1 MARSLTDQ
9 EASMLL
15 KTLSLAA
22 VAALSLA
29 APAFAGDV
37 TVTLTGVQARG
48 GVLLAALQTQGQF
61 MQPAGAYGERIV
73 DPASGA
79 VRVTFRNVAPGDY
92 ALMVLHDAD
101 SDGQMAMNGSMPAEG
116 WAMVNGDTLRATP
129 TFDQVKFSV
138 PASGADLSVPMSY
151 PR

>member
-1 MARSLTDQ
+1 
-9 EASMLL
+9 MLL

-29 APAFAGDV
+29 APAMAGDV

-48 GVLLAALQTQGQF
+48 GVLLAALQTRGQF
-61 MQPAGAYGERIV
+61 MQPAGSYGERV
-73 DPASGA
+73 ADPATGA
-79 VRVTFRNVAPGDY
+79 LRLTFHNVAPGDY

-101 SDGQMAMNGSMPAEG
+101 SDGQMKMDGYMPAEG
-116 WAMVNGDTLRATP
+116 WAMLNAEALRAAP
-129 TFDQVKFSV
+129 TFDQVKFTV
-138 PASGADLSVPMSY
+138 AASGADISVPMSY

>member
-1 MARSLTDQ
+1 
-9 EASMLL
+9 MLI

-29 APAFAGDV
+29 APAMAGDV
-37 TVTLTGVQARG
+37 TITLTGVQARG

-61 MQPAGAYGERIV
+61 MQPTGTYGDRVV
-73 DPASGA
+73 DPTPGT

-92 ALMVLHDAD
+92 ALTVLHDED
-101 SDGQMAMNGSMPAEG
+101 GDGQMKMNGYMPAEG
-116 WAMVNGDTLRATP
+116 WAMINGDSLRGPP
-129 TFDQVKFSV
+129 TFEHVKFTV
-138 PASGADLSVPMSY
+138 AATGTDLSVPMSY

>member
-1 MARSLTDQ
+1 
-9 EASMLL
+9 MLL

-29 APAFAGDV
+29 APAEAGDV
-37 TVTLTGVQARG
+37 TVALTGVEARG
-48 GVLLAALQTQGQF
+48 GVLLASLQTQGQF
-61 MQPAGAYGERIV
+61 MQPAGTYGERIV

-79 VRVTFRNVAPGDY
+79 VRVTFRNVTPGDY
-92 ALMVLHDAD
+92 ALMVMHDED
-101 SDGQMAMNGSMPAEG
+101 SDGQMKRNGYMPAEG
-116 WAMVNGDTLRATP
+116 WAMVNADALRGPP

-138 PASGADLSVPMSY
+138 SASGTAISVPMSY